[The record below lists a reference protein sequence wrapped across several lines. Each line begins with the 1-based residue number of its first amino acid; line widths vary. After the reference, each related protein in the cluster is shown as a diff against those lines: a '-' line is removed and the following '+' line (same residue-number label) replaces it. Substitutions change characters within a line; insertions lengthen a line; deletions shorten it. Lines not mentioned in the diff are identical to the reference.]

1 MQPGCLP
8 SAYVNVKLHGTKC
21 LSSQI
26 TPVGRLCLWWFSMN
40 SYFGS
45 NWQPSSSQGT
55 VILWVIILPLQTLLG
70 GVFPMSKTED
80 SKVPGLISFPEANH
94 LSHLSAICKAQGLE
108 SRWYRKTVGVRYQAS
123 CNLVQTGQVTHCGK
137 IEVYLGTQG
146 PHFPLLCA
154 YKLLKNLV
162 RIQLSVP
169 CLFQHRSTNL
179 AQGTQ
184 GSVQLQPS
192 HPDAHQSRSDDTTE
206 AWKN

>member
-1 MQPGCLP
+1 MLFARQFERGMRYNVMQPDSLP

-45 NWQPSSSQGT
+45 DWQPSSSRGT

-94 LSHLSAICKAQGLE
+94 LSHLSAICK
-108 SRWYRKTVGVRYQAS
+108 
-123 CNLVQTGQVTHCGK
+123 
-137 IEVYLGTQG
+137 TQG
-146 PHFPLLCA
+146 
-154 YKLLKNLV
+154 
-162 RIQLSVP
+162 
-169 CLFQHRSTNL
+169 L

-192 HPDAHQSRSDDTTE
+192 HPDAHKSRSDDTTE
-206 AWKN
+206 AFIRIK